1 MKIILLHDV
10 AKIGKKYEVK
20 SVSDGYALNAL
31 IPKGMAEVA
40 TAQALARLESKQKR
54 ELGEK
59 KVHEALLIKSLGS
72 LSSAKIEIVEKAND
86 KGHLFAQVHT
96 AEIAKALKEQ
106 FNFNAHPEHIMLEK
120 PIKEVGESQVTV
132 QINDKKATVAVVVKA
147 K

>member
-20 SVSDGYALNAL
+20 TVADGYALNAL
-31 IPKGMAEVA
+31 IPKGLAEAA
-40 TAQALARLESKQKR
+40 TAQALSRLEAKKKR
-54 ELGEK
+54 EMDEK
-59 KVHEALLIKSLGS
+59 KVHEALLVKSLGG
-72 LSSAKIEIVEKAND
+72 LSSAKIEIVEKANE

-106 FNFNAHPEHIMLEK
+106 LNFNAHPEHIMLEK
-120 PIKEVGESQVTV
+120 PIKEVGESKVTI
-132 QINDKKATVAVVVKA
+132 QINDKKATVTVIVKA